1 MNTVKSTRNKGIQKL
16 FITKVNGD
24 GTCLIHSFLY
34 ATNIDNYRE
43 LSFSKQSTYGQTYR
57 KALGEKLLKISKDK
71 SSAQYKDVVE
81 FSEFLVSDFTKVEDK
96 IEEYVK
102 DELLDMSVY
111 LGDEAWFLLENIA
124 TEEKYNLVIFR
135 ENSIYCRASMNQY
148 TRKLIIINNIDD
160 VHYDPMSIKVDDE
173 QVYVHDPKAAHIQ
186 DLIKL
191 IEDECKGSEAS
202 DDEASDEA
210 SDDEEEADIEDSASE
225 AEASEADASDDE
237 EEASEAD
244 ASEADASDDEN
255 DDASEAEESD
265 DEEAEASEAD
275 EEASDEETEDEE
287 PEEEVKD
294 IYDKYIIDKNDIS
307 FKEYADIPFLK
318 HNYTILNFS
327 KEQAHDEIYNLTEQ
341 FNFRGILSEIESIEK
356 ESIKNDPELS
366 AFNKMLQANW
376 FIPIATYKKHRMDY
390 DFTSLPDLDSETIV
404 QTSLVKFIKTAIETK
419 KAHFPLFTSKA
430 TDILGSDTQVIW
442 EESITSESMLADFI
456 EYRTSK
462 DFKPQSLMWS
472 QDKAEEYTK
481 SQWSK
486 YLEDEV
492 KKIIEFKRF
501 IEGEDIDMCGF
512 FINNAPQTKNYHL
525 FDCDDY
531 FKTIEDIVAVK
542 SEIDVV
548 LETPFKTNVAA
559 KITHLKNGILHIK
572 AGDEIFYYDL
582 QNPATTFLLYLKN
595 HTYEYQYR
603 KADFYDSNILFMCKT
618 KKTIDIVEHFIPSVN
633 DYLIINRKQLT
644 NIQKINT
651 DLVHYHLTDMTRI
664 NEYTQLLLMQH
675 YMLVKS
681 DAEKDKDKDT
691 DKDKDKELSSSF
703 KSALDVLNFDDEKDN
718 YISNFNTLSDSDIRR
733 FNHLLSTTDK
743 GISIIYDKVYPR
755 SLTHIKEYEIE
766 KQKQQAAPMKIV
778 TEKDIYDIKTL
789 KTLKSSITNLGKRD
803 FEDFNTTKT
812 KLVEHKN
819 KATKYIEN
827 TIKFFNKRHR
837 ILPKLI
843 TYSLDKYSRES
854 SLFDDIEVHHHQ
866 DEYDDPDEYIAPKI
880 VTNNE
885 YESEILLLGPKV
897 SDNQLRQLSNF
908 IENFINYVN
917 KAKKS
922 KMTKESEMLIVYSW
936 VIIFVQVSDT
946 LFDKKKIMDEY
957 KTSFSTKGFPID
969 NIEASFDEVYGDD
982 KDTSILAYTSLFF
995 MNRFKIIKVS
1005 QKDIMR
1011 SLYNKINDILR
1022 FQPDIAAKMLSSK
1035 LIKDTKTTQNR
1046 IAAKYLKMFKPFN
1059 QDITGIELTKDI
1071 DKDDIRRAKNV
1082 FNEVYS
1088 MYVKKPPLLLAAD
1101 NKNNKQEIIIQKV
1114 KRTFSVKAKTTTSSE
1129 EHLNAFLSVNTWIP
1143 KELVD
1148 ILKNAAA
1155 TYSNDADDDDDD
1167 DELSQ
1172 YLESNIRLLFDYLGN
1187 KAIEKYFID
1196 IVKEIET
1203 DNTDMIA
1210 LLDRVGHFNINT
1222 YLSDVIHL
1230 TKKGHVYKF
1239 MTNYSVM
1246 DVFIDN
1252 AQVLQKHHLRDMDVL
1267 LKTNLSASI
1276 KIYASLAL
1284 FISSII
1290 AMYNEIFNKNKI
1302 PSTKTFE
1309 EIQTF
1314 IEDEMKMSVS
1324 QFNRF
1329 IIACLEDK
1337 ISSKIIID
1345 KEVLRRK
1352 YNLLRSEERQNDNN
1366 KVANMTD
1373 EEIDLYFAFKK
1384 IGLELEEDTVR
1395 REESNDIDYGD
1406 GDGDMHEYDGDV

>member
-1 MNTVKSTRNKGIQKL
+1 MNTVKSTRNKGIQNL
-16 FITKVNGD
+16 FITNVKGD

-34 ATNIDNYRE
+34 ATNINNYRK
-43 LSFSKQSTYGQTYR
+43 LSSEQQSIYGQEYR
-57 KALGEKLLKISKDK
+57 KALGKKLLTILKENP
-71 SSAQYKDVVE
+71 SAQYRDIVE
-81 FSEFLVSDFTKVEDK
+81 FSNFLVSKYTNVEDK
-96 IEEYVK
+96 IDEYVK
-102 DELLDMSVY
+102 NELFDMSKY

-135 ENSIYCRASMNQY
+135 KNSIYCRASMNQY
-148 TRKLIIINNIDD
+148 KRKLIIINNIDD
-160 VHYDPMSIKVDDE
+160 MHYDPMSIKVNDK
-173 QVYVHDPKAAHIQ
+173 QVYIHDPKAEHIQ

-191 IEDECKGSEAS
+191 IKDQCKGSDAS
-202 DDEASDEA
+202 E
-210 SDDEEEADIEDSASE
+210 DDEEVSE
-225 AEASEADASDDE
+225 DDE
-237 EEASEAD
+237 EV
-244 ASEADASDDEN
+244 SDE
-255 DDASEAEESD
+255 
-265 DEEAEASEAD
+265 EASEAD
-275 EEASDEETEDEE
+275 EEASEDDEEEQEEDDEEASEADEDDEEASEDDKDDQEASEADEEASEADEEASEDDEEASEDDEE
-287 PEEEVKD
+287 PEEESKD

-356 ESIKNDPELS
+356 ESIKNDPERS

-390 DFTSLPDLDSETIV
+390 DFSSLPDLDSETIV
-404 QTSLVKFIKTAIETK
+404 QTSLVKFIKTAIETR
-419 KAHFPLFTSKA
+419 KAHFPLFTSRSI
-430 TDILGSDTQVIW
+430 DILSSDTQVIW

-472 QDKAEEYTK
+472 QDKAAEYTK

-512 FINNAPQTKNYHL
+512 FINNAPQTKNYHF

-531 FKTIEDIVAVK
+531 FKTIEDIATVT

-548 LETPFKTNVAA
+548 LETPFKTNVPAT
-559 KITHLKNGILHIK
+559 IINLKNGILHIK
-572 AGDEIFYYDL
+572 AESEIFYYDL

-595 HTYEYQYR
+595 HKYEYQYR

-618 KKTIDIVEHFIPSVN
+618 KKTIDILEHFIPSVN

-644 NIQKINT
+644 NIQKINA

-675 YMLVKS
+675 YMFVKS
-681 DAEKDKDKDT
+681 DVKKDTNKNTDKDT
-691 DKDKDKELSSSF
+691 ELSSSF
-703 KSALDVLNFDDEKDN
+703 KSKLDVLNFDDEK

-743 GISIIYDKVYPR
+743 GISIIYNKVYPR

-766 KQKQQAAPMKIV
+766 KQKQQAPMKAVI
-778 TEKDIYDIKTL
+778 EKDIYDIKTL

-803 FEDFNTTKT
+803 FEDFNIIKT
-812 KLVEHKN
+812 KLVEYKN
-819 KATKYIEN
+819 KATKYIQN
-827 TIKFFNKRHR
+827 TIRFFNKRHK

-866 DEYDDPDEYIAPKI
+866 DEYDDPDEYIPPKI

-897 SDNQLRQLSNF
+897 SPNQLRQLSNF

-922 KMTKESEMLIVYSW
+922 NMTKESEMLIVYSW

-969 NIEASFDEVYGDD
+969 NIEANFDVVYDVD
-982 KDTSILAYTSLFF
+982 KDSSILAYTSLFF
-995 MNRFKIIKVS
+995 MNRFKIIKVN
-1005 QKDIMR
+1005 QKEIMR

-1035 LIKDTKTTQNR
+1035 LIKDTKTTQNQT
-1046 IAAKYLKMFKPFN
+1046 AAKYLKMFKPFN
-1059 QDITGIELTKDI
+1059 QDITTIELTKDI
-1071 DKDDIRRAKNV
+1071 DKDAIRRAKNV

-1088 MYVKKPPLLLAAD
+1088 MHVKKPPTD
-1101 NKNNKQEIIIQKV
+1101 DYDDKNRKQDIIIQKV

-1129 EHLNAFLSVNTWIP
+1129 EHINSFLSANTWIP

-1148 ILKNAAA
+1148 ILKNAANNA
-1155 TYSNDADDDDDD
+1155 DADADDDDD

-1187 KAIEKYFID
+1187 KAIEKHFIN
-1196 IVKEIET
+1196 IVKELET

-1222 YLSDVIHL
+1222 YMSDVINL

-1246 DVFIDN
+1246 DLFINN
-1252 AQVLQKHHLRDMDVL
+1252 AQILQKHHIRDIDVL
-1267 LKTNLSASI
+1267 LKTSLSPSI

-1284 FISSII
+1284 LISSII

-1302 PSTKTFE
+1302 PSTKTFV

-1314 IEDEMKMSVS
+1314 IEEDMKMSVS
-1324 QFNRF
+1324 LFNRF
-1329 IIACLEDK
+1329 IIACLENK

-1395 REESNDIDYGD
+1395 REESTNIDYGD